1 MKQFLTAIFVFSI
14 VILGYSQK
22 GTVRG
27 NIYDKS
33 SGQPIAYANVYIS
46 GSQLGATSDD
56 AGFFT
61 IANVPN
67 GNHVLVASLIGYNSD
82 STDISVKNNIYFY
95 KFYLSESSISLNSVE
110 ISAKKEKARSDVQI
124 SKVSITPKQI
134 KALPSIGGEA
144 DIAQYLPVLPGIIS
158 TGDQGGQIYIRGGS
172 PVQTRILLDG
182 MTIYN
187 PFHSIGFFSVF
198 ETEIVRNVD
207 VLTGA
212 FNAEY
217 GGRISAVVDIKT
229 RDGNKKNLGGI
240 LAVNPFLSKILL
252 EGPISKQKDDGS
264 GSSSFIFTAKKAYL
278 DQTSKS
284 LYSYAN
290 NGNGL
295 PFNFTDVYGKMSF
308 ETGNGSKFNF
318 FGFNH
323 VDNVLYNSIANL
335 QWNQYGGGT
344 NFFIIP
350 PSSNSVIGGYIN
362 YSNYGVSL
370 QEGTNEPRT
379 SSIGGFNLGLNFTN
393 YGNKGNENKFGFDVN
408 GFTTD
413 FKFRNYLGYTF
424 SQNNNTTELAAYV
437 KLKRKLGAL
446 VIEPSLRIQ
455 YYVSLSEPV
464 FEPRI
469 GAKLNA
475 KDWLRFKF
483 AAGLYSQNL
492 ISTVSEQDIVNLFV
506 GFLSGPEEKFYKP
519 GKSQEEVTT
528 RLQKSMHAIGG
539 AEIDLATNLEFNV
552 ETYYKRFSQLIGVNR
567 NKLLST
573 DPDYITETGNS
584 YGLDFTLKYDNK
596 KLYLWAT
603 YSLGYVR
610 RNDGYQEYAT
620 NFDRRHNINL
630 LGTYN
635 FGKKQSWEFSAR
647 WNMGSGFPFTLT
659 QGFYDRNNLTGGINT
674 SIPTSNG
681 SLGIIYSDQRNTG
694 RLPYYHR
701 LDLSLKKKIEFSKH
715 TKLDIVLSVTNAY
728 NRQNIFYFD
737 RVTYKRV
744 DQLPVLPSLGFIFSF

>member
-1 MKQFLTAIFVFSI
+1 MKQFLTAIIVLFY
-14 VILGYSQK
+14 VILGISQT

-27 NIYDKS
+27 NVFDKNT
-33 SGQPIAYANVYIS
+33 GQPIAYANIYIS
-46 GSQLGATSDD
+46 GTQMGINSDD

-61 IANVPN
+61 IAKIPN
-67 GNHVLVASLIGYNSD
+67 GNHTVVASIIGYDSD
-82 STDISVKNNIYFY
+82 SIEVTIKNNIVFH
-95 KFYLSESSISLNSVE
+95 KFYLSESSINLNNIE
-110 ISAKKEKARSDVQI
+110 ITARKEKARSDVQI
-124 SKVSITPKQI
+124 SKVNITPKQI
-134 KALPSIGGEA
+134 KALPSIAGEA

-172 PVQTRILLDG
+172 PVQTRILMDG

-229 RDGNKKNLGGI
+229 REGNKKKLGGTI
-240 LAVNPFLSKILL
+240 AANPFLSKILI
-252 EGPISKQKDDGS
+252 EGPLSKQKDDGS

-323 VDNVLYNSIANL
+323 TDNVTYSSIANL

-350 PSSNSVIGGYIN
+350 PSSNSVIGGYVN
-362 YSNYGVSL
+362 YSKYGVSL

-379 SSIGGFNLGLNFTN
+379 SGIGGYNLGLNFTN

-408 GFTTD
+408 GFSTD

-424 SQNNNTTELAAYV
+424 QENQNTLELAAYV

-446 VIEPSLRIQ
+446 VIEPSLRVQ

-475 KDWLRFKF
+475 NDWLRFKF

-506 GFLSGPEEKFYKP
+506 GFLSGPEEGLYKP
-519 GKSQEEVTT
+519 GNSQSKATT

-539 AEIDLATNLEFNV
+539 AEIDLAENLELNV
-552 ETYYKRFSQLIGVNR
+552 ETYYKRFNQLIGVNR
-567 NKLLST
+567 NKLNTT
-573 DPDYITETGNS
+573 DPNYSTETGNS
-584 YGLDFTLKYDNK
+584 YGIDFTLKYDIK
-596 KLYLWAT
+596 KIYLWAT
-603 YSLGYVR
+603 YSFGYVR
-610 RNDGYQEYAT
+610 RDDGFQVYAT

-659 QGFYDRNNLTGGINT
+659 QGFFDRNNLTNGINT

-681 SLGIIYSDQRNTG
+681 SLGIIYADQRNTG

-701 LDLSLKKKIEFSKH
+701 LDLSLKKRFEFSKYS
-715 TKLDIVLSVTNAY
+715 KLEIVASVTNAY
-728 NRQNIFYFD
+728 NRKNIFYFD
-737 RVTYKRV
+737 RVSYKRV